1 MTDYWLPPP
10 ELRQPLPRKV
20 ARSRRFFC
28 EQAIFVALCVGVAAA
43 LLGTTT
49 YTKLREQTLSLR
61 GVTVEGRVIGQTE
74 QSARRT
80 NFESISYEFITL
92 TGEVVSSWDNVARSY
107 FDQLSRGSRVSI
119 VYDPLDPSLSSVR
132 YPRMEE
138 TFFPHRSFRFS
149 GGIAASLLAL
159 CGFSILLSQRL
170 YLQEKRLLEHGTAVP
185 ANITNIRWRSFLGQ
199 TWATIEYR
207 LREDGAHQLPR
218 EGSISAPSAEA
229 LDKAVQSILSNPTAL
244 IDSTDR
250 KRCILYPAGFDKAT
264 VLPST

>member
-1 MTDYWLPPP
+1 MPDHWLPPP
-10 ELRQPLPRKV
+10 ELRHPLPRKV

-28 EQAIFVALCVGVAAA
+28 EQGIFVALCVGVAAA

-49 YTKLREQTLSLR
+49 YTKLREQALSLR
-61 GVTVEGRVIGQTE
+61 GVTAEGHVIGATDK
-74 QSARRT
+74 STRRA
-80 NFESISYEFITL
+80 NFQSISYEFMTP
-92 TGEVVSSWDNVARSY
+92 TGEVVRSWDNVAQSY
-107 FDQLSRGSRVSI
+107 FQQLSRGSRVSI

-149 GGIAASLLAL
+149 GGIAAGLLAL
-159 CGFSILLSQRL
+159 CGFYIILSNRL
-170 YLQEKRLLEHGTAVP
+170 YLKEKQLLEQGAAVQ
-185 ANITNIRWRSFLGQ
+185 ADIINIRWHSFLGQ
-199 TWATIEYR
+199 TWATIKYR
-207 LREDGAHQLPR
+207 LREDGTHQQQR

-250 KRCILYPAGFDKAT
+250 KRCILYPSGFDKAT

>member
-1 MTDYWLPPP
+1 
-10 ELRQPLPRKV
+10 
-20 ARSRRFFC
+20 
-28 EQAIFVALCVGVAAA
+28 
-43 LLGTTT
+43 
-49 YTKLREQTLSLR
+49 
-61 GVTVEGRVIGQTE
+61 
-74 QSARRT
+74 
-80 NFESISYEFITL
+80 
-92 TGEVVSSWDNVARSY
+92 
-107 FDQLSRGSRVSI
+107 
-119 VYDPLDPSLSSVR
+119 
-132 YPRMEE
+132 MEE